1 MSARLALAALAA
13 AAALAGCAVPPRAP
27 VPSGGGWEAY
37 RAQAAALRAWT
48 LEGRVAVRRGGE
60 GWSARLRWRETP
72 AGWTLELRD
81 PLGRRAL
88 RLRADGEGALLE
100 AGGRREWAPDAGALL
115 ARHAGLPVPVAALA
129 WWVRGLPAPGARH
142 ELALGPGG
150 RPARLAQQG
159 WTVRYLAYTEPA
171 PGLVLPRRLELER
184 GALRVRLVVD
194 RWRPEEAART
204 G

>member
-13 AAALAGCAVPPRAP
+13 AAALAGCAAPPRAP
-27 VPSGGGWEAY
+27 AGGWEAY

-72 AGWTLELRD
+72 AGWTLELRG

-100 AGGRREWAPDAGALL
+100 AGGRREWAPDAGTLL
-115 ARHAGLPVPVAALA
+115 ERHAGLPVPVAALA
-129 WWVRGLPAPGARH
+129 WWVRGLPAPGAPH
-142 ELALGPGG
+142 ALSLGPGG
-150 RPARLAQQG
+150 RPARLAQRG

-171 PGLVLPRRLELER
+171 PGLALPRRLELER

-194 RWRPEEAART
+194 RWRPEGTAEA

>member
-1 MSARLALAALAA
+1 MSARALATLAA
-13 AAALAGCAVPPRAP
+13 ATALAGCAALPPAP
-27 VPSGGGWEAY
+27 AGGWEAY

-48 LEGRVAVRRGGE
+48 LEGRVAVRRGGK
-60 GWSARLRWRETP
+60 GWSARLRWREAP

-115 ARHAGLPVPVAALA
+115 AHHAGLPVPVAALA
-129 WWVRGLPAPGARH
+129 WWVRGLPAPGTRH

-150 RPARLAQQG
+150 RPARIAQQG